1 MANEIFA
8 YFRELGFISREWA
21 KGLKRMKHGL
31 LMIAATLGGIGG
43 GMILSAPAFAD
54 VKAGVDAWS
63 RGDYRKAIDEWRPLA
78 IKGDADAQFNLGQ
91 AYKLGRGVPVDMP
104 MAESWYRKAAL
115 QGHLQAQD
123 NYGLILFDQNKRSEA
138 VQWLEGSAKRGEP
151 RAQLVL
157 GTMLFNGDNV
167 PKDWP
172 RAYALILRSAAQ
184 GQSRAPQVQA
194 QMDQYLSAD
203 DRQKGMALSRQ
214 YEAEAQRPQLP
225 PEIAGVGAPGAMRG
239 TDLPASSYDPNAGR
253 PPAVY
258 APKPGRGGRASGAY
272 AANGTTPR
280 ADYVPQGARDGRP
293 GAGYDR
299 PGAGYAPDP
308 ARDSRPAP
316 VPTTDPADEPDAPP
330 RDQPA
335 PAPRDRATPPRR
347 AAPVAAP
354 APSLA
359 GNGRWRIQLG
369 AFRDEGNARTLWRSV
384 QGRLGGLQPYYV
396 KSGGMTRL
404 QAGPLASS
412 AAAARACSAARTS
425 CVPVAP

>member
-1 MANEIFA
+1 
-8 YFRELGFISREWA
+8 
-21 KGLKRMKHGL
+21 MKHGL
-31 LMIAATLGGIGG
+31 LMIAAAIGG
-43 GMILSAPAFAD
+43 LGLAAPVLAD

-63 RGDYRKAIDEWRPLA
+63 RGDYRRAIDEWRPAA

-115 QGHLQAQD
+115 QGHLQAED
-123 NYGLILFDQNKRSEA
+123 NYGLMLFDQNKRADA
-138 VQWLEGSAKRGEP
+138 VQWLERSAKRGEP

-167 PKDWP
+167 SKDWP

-184 GQSRAPQVQA
+184 GQARAPQVQA

-214 YEAEAQRPQLP
+214 FEADAQRPQLP
-225 PEIAGVGAPGAMRG
+225 PEIAGIGSQTTMRG
-239 TDLPASSYDPNAGR
+239 ADLPPSSYDPNAGR

-258 APKPGRGGRASGAY
+258 AP
-272 AANGTTPR
+272 TP
-280 ADYVPQGARDGRP
+280 APNNRP
-293 GAGYDR
+293 GAGYNR
-299 PGAGYAPDP
+299 PSAGYGPAPV
-308 ARDSRPAP
+308 RDSRPAP
-316 VPTTDPADEPDAPP
+316 APDPADEPDAPP

-335 PAPRDRATPPRR
+335 PASRDRGTPASPRVRGTPPRR
-347 AAPVAAP
+347 SAPAAAPV
-354 APSLA
+354 PSFA

-369 AFRDEGNARTLWRSV
+369 AFRDDANARSLWRSLE
-384 QGRLGGLQPYYV
+384 GRLTGLQPFYV
-396 KSGGMTRL
+396 KTGGVTRL
-404 QAGPLASS
+404 QVGPLASS
-412 AAAARACSAARTS
+412 GAAARACSAARVS

>member
-1 MANEIFA
+1 
-8 YFRELGFISREWA
+8 
-21 KGLKRMKHGL
+21 MKYRL
-31 LMIAATLGGIGG
+31 VMIAATLGGLG
-43 GMILSAPAFAD
+43 LAVPVFAD

-63 RGDYRKAIDEWRPLA
+63 RGDYRRAIDEWRPAA

-104 MAESWYRKAAL
+104 MAEGWYRKAAL
-115 QGHLQAQD
+115 QGHMQAED
-123 NYGLILFDQNKRSEA
+123 NYGLILFDQNKRADA
-138 VQWLEGSAKRGEP
+138 VQWLERSARRGEP

-167 PKDWP
+167 AKDWP

-184 GQSRAPQVQA
+184 DQPRAPQVQA

-203 DRQKGMALSRQ
+203 DRQRGMALSRQ
-214 YEAEAQRPQLP
+214 YEADAQRPQLP
-225 PEIAGVGAPGAMRG
+225 PEIAGVGMQTAMRG

-258 APKPGRGGRASGAY
+258 APRPDRHGRPRGGDGA
-272 AANGTTPR
+272 AGANPR
-280 ADYVPQGARDGRP
+280 AGSVPQAARD
-293 GAGYDR
+293 DR

-308 ARDSRPAP
+308 LRDSRPSPAP
-316 VPTTDPADEPDAPP
+316 MPGPADEPDTPP
-330 RDQPA
+330 RDEPA
-335 PAPRDRATPPRR
+335 TAPRDRGSPPRR
-347 AAPVAAP
+347 TAP

-359 GNGRWRIQLG
+359 ANGRWRIQLG
-369 AFRDEGNARTLWRSV
+369 AFRDEGNARALWRSV

-396 KSGGMTRL
+396 KTGGVTRL
-404 QAGPLASS
+404 QAGPLASG

>member
-1 MANEIFA
+1 
-8 YFRELGFISREWA
+8 
-21 KGLKRMKHGL
+21 MKHGL
-31 LMIAATLGGIGG
+31 LMIAAALGG
-43 GMILSAPAFAD
+43 LTLAAPALAD

-63 RGDYRKAIDEWRPLA
+63 RGDYRKAVDEWRPLA
-78 IKGDADAQFNLGQ
+78 IRGDADAQFNLAQ
-91 AYKLGRGVPVDMP
+91 AYKLGRGVAVDMP

-138 VQWLEGSAKRGEP
+138 VQWLDGSAKRGEP

-203 DRQKGMALSRQ
+203 DRQKGMALARQ
-214 YEAEAQRPQLP
+214 YEADAQRPQLP
-225 PEIAGVGAPGAMRG
+225 PEIASVGAPGAMRG

-253 PPAVY
+253 PPAMN
-258 APKPGRGGRASGAY
+258 APRPGRGRGDAVPAVG
-272 AANGTTPR
+272 
-280 ADYVPQGARDGRP
+280 YVPQATRDGRP

-299 PGAGYAPDP
+299 PGAGYAPGP
-308 ARDSRPAP
+308 MRDSRPAATP
-316 VPTTDPADEPDAPP
+316 MPDPADEPDAPP

-335 PAPRDRATPPRR
+335 QPPRGRAAPPPRR

-369 AFRDEGNARTLWRSV
+369 AFRDEGNARVMWRSV
-384 QGRLGGLQPYYV
+384 QARLGGLQPFYV
-396 KSGGMTRL
+396 KSGGVTRL
-404 QAGPLASS
+404 QAGPLAS
-412 AAAARACSAARTS
+412 AAAASRACSAARAS
-425 CVPVAP
+425 CVPIAP